1 MVRGIAVL
9 TSALAAVGA
18 QAQDAQPS
26 RDNGKIVLVTPDSSK
41 GGDQLK
47 IVLASTTPMADQNA
61 RTSPDSPAKGSST
74 APNARAIPDQG
85 TSTAPADCSEEA
97 LLSDAPL
104 AIRVYKASPPA
115 HWGNFWKEPPAVSKA
130 THCGSKYII
139 QVRSRSADPWVL
151 KAARL
156 EGAGGELL
164 KVERVRSRLGED
176 GWTRNI
182 ITVEVP
188 QGVGADFPLL
198 KLHLVGEDGR
208 VALLDGVVLP

>member
-9 TSALAAVGA
+9 ASALVAVAA
-18 QAQDAQPS
+18 QAQDAQQSKNEGRIALAASDPS
-26 RDNGKIVLVTPDSSK
+26 A
-41 GGDQLK
+41 GGDQPKVL
-47 IVLASTTPMADQNA
+47 LASTTPMADQGA
-61 RTSPDSPAKGSST
+61 RISPDDPAKHSSIGQ
-74 APNARAIPDQG
+74 NARAIPDQG
-85 TSTAPADCSEEA
+85 TSAAPADCSEEA

-104 AIRVYKASPPA
+104 AVRVYKTPLPG
-115 HWGNFWKEPPAVSKA
+115 HLGKLWKEPPAVSKA

-139 QVRSRSADPWVL
+139 QVRSRSPDPWVL